1 MKRKKDPGLLYVQK
15 LGISPAKTVE
25 ALMVSLH
32 NKFGDDRSAKYWDN
46 FPENGENKE
55 FYEHKNSDE
64 EISYLFTGGHDA
76 DIIRQCANWVAAHK
90 EAFGKDIL
98 EVGCDIGFM
107 TGFLALTFPK
117 SKITAIDHSHNSI
130 NMASKLMGRLGVSNV
145 ELICTELEELD
156 EDLKFDTVVSMRCI
170 NENVM
175 CDRSEL
181 YTPNYNM
188 LGAELEDKF
197 FPAVN
202 YYLFLL
208 HSYLKKDGTLV
219 VLTNTGLTPVSLAWM
234 SSLAA
239 KGFEINKDSYHKLPC
254 KTPMDGGTLLMQAYY
269 AINRYSIDDI
279 IREQNEM
286 TETKDTRKQVS
297 EEELQAV
304 RDTLEW
310 IWKNM
315 IANPSGARFE
325 EWEAEIMRDNLAED
339 LIDGVTI
346 MAPDG
351 HPVARFCLY
360 TDRIDPTAILAYSGN
375 GEKMT
380 LEVHDI
386 SDLENAKEEYQKMKD
401 LQQPGLKDLIYKEH
415 CSMYPVIWVN
425 GREIIDMDHKIH

>member
-107 TGFLALTFPK
+107 TGFLALTFPE

-130 NMASKLMGRLGVSNV
+130 NMARKLMDRLGVTNV
-145 ELICTELEELD
+145 ELLCTELEDLD
-156 EDLKFDTVVSMRCI
+156 EELEFDTVVSMRCI
-170 NENVM
+170 NENVA
-175 CDRSEL
+175 CDRGEL

-188 LGAELEDKF
+188 LSTELEEKY
-197 FPAVN
+197 FPAVS
-202 YYLFLL
+202 YYLFML
-208 HSYLKKDGTLV
+208 HSCLKKDGTLV
-219 VLTNTGLTPVSLAWM
+219 ILTNTGLTPVSLAWM

-239 KGFEINKDSYHKLPC
+239 KGFEISKDSYHKLPC

-269 AINRYSIDDI
+269 AINRYSIDDM
-279 IREQNEM
+279 IREQNET
-286 TETKDTRKQVS
+286 TETEDTRKQAS
-297 EEELQAV
+297 EEEIQAV

-315 IANPSGARFE
+315 IADPSGARFE

-339 LIDGVTI
+339 LIDGVAI
-346 MAPDG
+346 LASDR

-375 GEKMT
+375 SEKMT

-401 LQQPGLKDLIYKEH
+401 LQQPGLKDLINKEH
-415 CSMYPVIWVN
+415 CSMYPVIWVD
-425 GREIIDMDHKIH
+425 GREIIDTEHKIH

>member
-15 LGISPAKTVE
+15 LGISTAKTVE
-25 ALMVSLH
+25 ALMVSMH

-107 TGFLALTFPK
+107 TGFLALTFPE

-130 NMASKLMGRLGVSNV
+130 NMARKLMDRLGVTNV
-145 ELICTELEELD
+145 ELLCTELEDLD
-156 EDLKFDTVVSMRCI
+156 EELEFDTVVSMRCI
-170 NENVM
+170 NENVA
-175 CDRSEL
+175 CDRGEL

-188 LGAELEDKF
+188 LSTELEEKY
-197 FPAVN
+197 FPAVS
-202 YYLFLL
+202 YYLFML
-208 HSYLKKDGTLV
+208 HSCLKKDGTLV
-219 VLTNTGLTPVSLAWM
+219 ILTNTGLTPVSLAWM

-269 AINRYSIDDI
+269 AINRYSIDDM
-279 IREQNEM
+279 IREQNET
-286 TETKDTRKQVS
+286 TETEDTRKQAS
-297 EEELQAV
+297 EEEIQAV

-315 IANPSGARFE
+315 IADPSGARFE

-339 LIDGVTI
+339 LIDGVAI
-346 MAPDG
+346 LASDR

-375 GEKMT
+375 SEKMT

-401 LQQPGLKDLIYKEH
+401 LQQPGLKDLINKEH
-415 CSMYPVIWVN
+415 CSMYPVIWVD
-425 GREIIDMDHKIH
+425 GREIIDMEHKIH